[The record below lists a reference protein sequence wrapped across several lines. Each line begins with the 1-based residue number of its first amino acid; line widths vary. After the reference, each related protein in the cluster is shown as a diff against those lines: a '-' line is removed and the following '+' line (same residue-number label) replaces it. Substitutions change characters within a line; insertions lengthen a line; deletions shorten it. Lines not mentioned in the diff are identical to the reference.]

1 MSGDVIEL
9 VVAHKDRLAR
19 FGVDL
24 IRWIIEQNG
33 GKLVVLNEST
43 LSPEQEL
50 TEDILTILHVF
61 GCRLPGL
68 RSYRKQIKEDK
79 SLPQQETAGD
89 TSTVGGDK
97 PVHV

>member
-9 VVAHKDRLAR
+9 VVAHRDRLAR
-19 FGVDL
+19 FGVEL
-24 IRWIIEQNG
+24 IKWIIERNG

-61 GCRLPGL
+61 SCRLHGL
-68 RSYRKQIKEDK
+68 RTYKVQIQK
-79 SLPQQETAGD
+79 D
-89 TSTVGGDK
+89 TNLS
-97 PVHV
+97 